1 MHKTK
6 VQRVVAI
13 VILLVFSIMSLLSP
27 LMANA
32 GSATSTRIVDLKEY
46 DCSGDAGN
54 RYRQKV
60 DLVLQELDLREGD
73 TVVDVGAGDG
83 WWSEQMARFVG
94 PSGII
99 HAIEVEQNAVDKMNK
114 RFANLP
120 QIKPSLCPY
129 DGTGL
134 GEDTCDLA
142 FISKTYHHLNEG
154 EHVAYLKHLHCVVKP
169 TGRLCVIEHHRAL
182 ARGGGKNHAWS
193 PALLIQQAEEAGWIL
208 VRYEL
213 IKGTY
218 HFMAIFVQKEIFPI

>member
-1 MHKTK
+1 MHKTIA
-6 VQRVVAI
+6 QHVVAM
-13 VILLVFSIMSLLSP
+13 VILLVFSVTSLLSP

-32 GSATSTRIVDLKEY
+32 ESATSTRIPDPKECS
-46 DCSGDAGN
+46 CSGDAGN
-54 RYRQKV
+54 RYRQKA
-60 DLVLQELDLREGD
+60 DYVLQELDLWERD

-94 PSGII
+94 PAGTI
-99 HAIEVEQNAVDKMNK
+99 HAIEVEQSTVDKMKK
-114 RFANLP
+114 RVSNLP
-120 QIKPSLCPY
+120 QIKPSVCPY

-154 EHVAYLKHLHCVVKP
+154 GHVAYLKHLHGVVKP
-169 TGRLCVIEHHRAL
+169 AGRLCVIEHHRAL

-213 IKGTY
+213 IKGTC
-218 HFMAIFVQKEIFPI
+218 HFMAIFVQKDIFSE